1 MFAALLVSLNNW
13 FDRQERHSRDAYLA
27 ESHDIVELE
36 HRIRVLESEN
46 IRAL

>member
-1 MFAALLVSLNNW
+1 MFAALLMNLNNW
-13 FDRQERHSRDAYLA
+13 FERLERQSRDAYLA

-36 HRIRVLESEN
+36 HRIRVLESEG